1 MMRKGT
7 PSLSSLSRALAM
19 LEAIVADGGVR
30 SVAAVAREQGV
41 PVATAHRQVRSLVE
55 QGYLVRHGGRCHIA
69 GPRLL
74 RLTGALDEGKAV
86 TVAAS
91 PVLHRL
97 AADLGCV
104 VQLGTLDGDMVTY
117 RIKAG
122 RGAEGILTRV
132 GMQLEAYCSGLGK
145 VLLAALPEREREA
158 YLASGPYPALT
169 ARTITRPD
177 ALRAELARA
186 AAQGHAIDD
195 REVDD
200 MLMCIAVPVLLGDR
214 VVAAL
219 SASRTTSQ
227 AGPASDPRVVAR
239 LKAAAA
245 EIGALAEHML
255 APSGASRRE
264 FG

>member
-7 PSLSSLSRALAM
+7 PRLGSLSRALAM

-30 SVAAVAREQGV
+30 GVAAIARDGGI
-41 PVATAHRQVRSLVE
+41 PVATAHRHVRSLVE
-55 QGYLVRHGGRCHIA
+55 QGYLTRCGRRCHIA

-74 RLTGALDEGKAV
+74 RLTGALDAEKAV

-91 PVLHRL
+91 PILHRL
-97 AADLGCV
+97 AANLDCV

-122 RGAEGILTRV
+122 SGAETVLSRV

-145 VLLAALPEREREA
+145 VLLAALPEREREE

-169 ARTITRPD
+169 ARTITGAD
-177 ALRAELARA
+177 ALRAELARVA
-186 AAQGHAIDD
+186 ARGHAIDD

-200 MLMCIAVPVLLGDR
+200 MLYCIAVPVSLGGR

-219 SASRTTSQ
+219 SASRAVAQ
-227 AGPASDPRVVAR
+227 ATPASDPRVIAR
-239 LKAAAA
+239 LTAAAA
-245 EIGALAEHML
+245 EIADLAEHML
-255 APSGASRRE
+255 AAEPDQP
-264 FG
+264 

>member
-1 MMRKGT
+1 
-7 PSLSSLSRALAM
+7 M
-19 LEAIVADGGVR
+19 LEAIVADGGLR
-30 SVAAVAREQGV
+30 SVAAIAAAQGV
-41 PVATAHRQVRSLVE
+41 PVATAHRQVRALVE
-55 QGYLVRHGGRCHIA
+55 QGYLTRHGRRCHVA

-74 RLTGALDEGKAV
+74 RLTGALDAEKAA
-86 TVAAS
+86 TIAAS

-122 RGAEGILTRV
+122 SGAEGILSRV

-145 VLLAALPEREREA
+145 VLLAALPEREREE
-158 YLASGPYPALT
+158 YLATGPYPALT

-177 ALRAELARA
+177 ALRAELARV

-200 MLMCIAVPVLLGDR
+200 MLYCIAVPVALGRR

-219 SASRTTSQ
+219 SASRPFGDVT
-227 AGPASDPRVVAR
+227 PASDARVIAR
-239 LKAAAA
+239 LTAAAA
-245 EIGALAEHML
+245 EIGALAERIL
-255 APSGASRRE
+255 TPAGP
-264 FG
+264 

>member
-7 PSLSSLSRALAM
+7 PKLSSLSRALAM
-19 LEAIVADGGVR
+19 LEAIVADAGVR
-30 SVAAVAREQGV
+30 SVAAVARAQGV

-55 QGYLVRHGGRCHIA
+55 QGYLARHGPRCHIA

-74 RLTGALDEGKAV
+74 RLTGALDAEKAV
-86 TVAAS
+86 TVAAA

-97 AADLGCV
+97 AAGLGCV

-122 RGAEGILTRV
+122 SGAEALLTRV

-145 VLLAALPEREREA
+145 VLLAALPERERED

-169 ARTITRPD
+169 ARTITD
-177 ALRAELARA
+177 AGALRAELTRVAKR
-186 AAQGHAIDD
+186 GHAIDD
-195 REVDD
+195 GEVADR
-200 MLMCIAVPVLLGDR
+200 LYCIAVPLSVDGR

-219 SASRTTSQ
+219 SASRTTAQ
-227 AGPASDPRVVAR
+227 AAPAADARVIAG
-239 LKAAAA
+239 LTAAAA
-245 EIGALAEHML
+245 EIGALARQML
-255 APSGASRRE
+255 ASESAAVT
-264 FG
+264 

>member
-1 MMRKGT
+1 
-7 PSLSSLSRALAM
+7 M
-19 LEAIVADGGVR
+19 LEAIIADGGVH
-30 SVAAVAREQGV
+30 SVAAIAREQGV

-55 QGYLVRHGGRCHIA
+55 QGYLARHGRRCHIA

-74 RLTGALDEGKAV
+74 RLTGALDEEKAV

-122 RGAEGILTRV
+122 SGAEGVLSRV

-145 VLLAALPEREREA
+145 VLLAALPERERED

-169 ARTITRPD
+169 ARTITEAD
-177 ALRAELARA
+177 ALRAELARV

-200 MLMCIAVPVLLGDR
+200 MLYCIAVPVGLGGR

-219 SASRTTSQ
+219 SASRTLSQ
-227 AGPASDPRVVAR
+227 VTPGSDPAVIAR
-239 LKAAAA
+239 LTAAAA
-245 EIGALAEHML
+245 EIGTLAEHML
-255 APSGASRRE
+255 ASEQDRP
-264 FG
+264 